1 MQKKALSRHWGTATE
16 IGAWKLALH
25 GMCGGHEV
33 LDKVKV
39 FLWLWSYLM
48 VVKGAQELGSL
59 KGVCTA
65 NG

>member
-1 MQKKALSRHWGTATE
+1 MQKALSWHWGTVTE
-16 IGAWKLALH
+16 IGASKLALH
-25 GMCGGHEV
+25 GTCGGHEV

-39 FLWLWSYLM
+39 FVWSWSYLM
-48 VVKGAQELGSL
+48 VAKGAQELGSL